1 MVSQV
6 EVTDDAF
13 RKLRI
18 YNIVMAVLHAVQGV
32 AVGIDHVL
40 GAELAHHRLRDR
52 VVGVRPDIHY
62 LVVTLAVGYQSRCI
76 LVLDFLDFSFS
87 GANPA
92 TGEPLQFLSNSEGQ
106 MVRGDASTATYQVDS
121 RQLELRGSPMNFESV
136 DASGQ
141 KLNGSA
147 SKARYD
153 MESSFL
159 SMSGSPVRFRQTP
172 AGDDQP
178 IMGTSSKADYDMNRK
193 LLVLSGDATVQQDG
207 NTVMNDRI
215 VFNLQESVITAGAR
229 ANAKKR
235 VETLLELE

>member
-1 MVSQV
+1 MSSNRLTLLLLLLVLPLLTVAEEKSPVRV
-6 EVTDDAF
+6 EADNVVHDEATGKVT
-13 RKLRI
+13 
-18 YNIVMAVLHAVQGV
+18 YSGNV
-32 AVGIDHVL
+32 
-40 GAELAHHRLRDR
+40 
-52 VVGVRPDIHY
+52 
-62 LVVTLAVGYQSRCI
+62 VVTRGEMQLLSDT
-76 LVLDFLDFSFS
+76 LVITRVRNT
-87 GANPA
+87 GEGIITA
-92 TGEPLQFLSNSEGQ
+92 TGEPQQFLSNSEGQ

-147 SKARYD
+147 SEARYD

>member
-1 MVSQV
+1 MSSNRLTLLLLLLVLPLLTVAEEKSPVRV
-6 EVTDDAF
+6 EADNVVHDEATGKVTYSGNVVVTRGEMQLLSDT
-13 RKLRI
+13 LVI
-18 YNIVMAVLHAVQGV
+18 T
-32 AVGIDHVL
+32 
-40 GAELAHHRLRDR
+40 RDR
-52 VVGVRPDIHY
+52 NTGEGII
-62 LVVTLAVGYQSRCI
+62 T
-76 LVLDFLDFSFS
+76 
-87 GANPA
+87 A

>member
-1 MVSQV
+1 MSSNRLTLLLLLLVLPLLTVAEEKSPVRV
-6 EVTDDAF
+6 EADNVVHDEATGKVTYSGNVVVTRGEMQLLSDT
-13 RKLRI
+13 LVI
-18 YNIVMAVLHAVQGV
+18 T
-32 AVGIDHVL
+32 
-40 GAELAHHRLRDR
+40 RDR
-52 VVGVRPDIHY
+52 NTGEGII
-62 LVVTLAVGYQSRCI
+62 T
-76 LVLDFLDFSFS
+76 
-87 GANPA
+87 A
-92 TGEPLQFLSNSEGQ
+92 TGEPQQFLSNSEGQ

-147 SKARYD
+147 SEARYD

>member
-1 MVSQV
+1 MSSNRLTLLLLLLVLPLLTVAEEKSPVRV
-6 EVTDDAF
+6 EADNVVHDEATGKVTYSGNVVVTRGEMQLLSDT
-13 RKLRI
+13 LVI
-18 YNIVMAVLHAVQGV
+18 T
-32 AVGIDHVL
+32 
-40 GAELAHHRLRDR
+40 RDR
-52 VVGVRPDIHY
+52 NTGEGII
-62 LVVTLAVGYQSRCI
+62 T
-76 LVLDFLDFSFS
+76 
-87 GANPA
+87 A

-147 SKARYD
+147 SEARYD

>member
-1 MVSQV
+1 MSSNRLTLLLLLLLLVLPLLTVAEEKSPVRV
-6 EVTDDAF
+6 EADNVVHDEATGKVTYSGNVVVTRGEMQLLSDT
-13 RKLRI
+13 LVI
-18 YNIVMAVLHAVQGV
+18 T
-32 AVGIDHVL
+32 
-40 GAELAHHRLRDR
+40 RDR
-52 VVGVRPDIHY
+52 NTGEGII
-62 LVVTLAVGYQSRCI
+62 T
-76 LVLDFLDFSFS
+76 
-87 GANPA
+87 A

-147 SKARYD
+147 SEARYD

>member
-1 MVSQV
+1 MSSNRLTLLLLLLVLPLLTVAEEKSPVRV
-6 EVTDDAF
+6 EADNVVHDEATGKVTYSGNVVVTRGEMQLLSDT
-13 RKLRI
+13 LVI
-18 YNIVMAVLHAVQGV
+18 T
-32 AVGIDHVL
+32 
-40 GAELAHHRLRDR
+40 RDR
-52 VVGVRPDIHY
+52 NTGEGII
-62 LVVTLAVGYQSRCI
+62 T
-76 LVLDFLDFSFS
+76 
-87 GANPA
+87 A

-136 DASGQ
+136 DSSGQ

-147 SKARYD
+147 SEARYD